1 MLYIYMNL
9 GFVFSGFFFF
19 FFLSKADDIY
29 PEGFKDYFMKFLKHM

>member
-19 FFLSKADDIY
+19 FLSKADDIY
-29 PEGFKDYFMKFLKHM
+29 PAGFKDYFMNS